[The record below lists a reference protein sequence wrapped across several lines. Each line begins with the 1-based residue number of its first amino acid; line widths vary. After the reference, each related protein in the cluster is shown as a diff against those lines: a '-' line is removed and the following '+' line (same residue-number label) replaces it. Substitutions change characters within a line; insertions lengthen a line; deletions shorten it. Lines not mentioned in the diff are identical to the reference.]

1 MELVKLTTCWN
12 QVEAEIIKGALAS
25 AGIDC
30 IIQGAVAS
38 NIRIGNGFG
47 NSAFE
52 IPILVRAE
60 DLDDAKQVINN
71 N

>member
-25 AGIDC
+25 AGIAC

-38 NIRIGNGFG
+38 NIRIGNAIG

-52 IPILVRAE
+52 IPILVRTE
-60 DLDDAKQVINN
+60 DLEDAKQVINN
-71 N
+71 K